1 MIFHSNKAIYIQ
13 IADLICEKIL
23 LQIFKEEERIPSVRE
38 LAIDLEVN
46 PNTVMR
52 TYEYLQ
58 DLEIITNKRGVGFFV
73 SVNGLT
79 KVTDYLKKEFT
90 EQDLPTVFK
99 NMQLLQITIGEID
112 ALYQQYLKWNKK
124 PL

>member
-1 MIFHSNKAIYIQ
+1 MNFTSNKPIYIQ

-23 LQIFKEEERIPSVRE
+23 VQIFKEEDRIPSVRE

-58 DLEIITNKRGVGFFV
+58 ELAIIYNKRGVGFFV
-73 SVNGLT
+73 SLNGMN
-79 KVTDYLKKEFT
+79 KASEYLKKECM
-90 EQDLPTVFK
+90 EKDMPSLFK
-99 NMQLLQITIGEID
+99 KINLLKITFREIKE
-112 ALYQQYLKWNKK
+112 LYLQYLKNSNN
-124 PL
+124 